1 MSTLK
6 LFSENIKQDLVK
18 GNHAEVFR
26 KCEDLLKSQNIIKH
40 VLVVTSLNQ
49 KICDSQKF
57 NTFPLI
63 IRNSIY
69 YDENQIEAAADIRLE
84 FDGLEKNT
92 ILFLN
97 TLLVIF
103 IYIFLIYFISKSSK
117 QIKELILDPLIKV
130 KDVFSDPTTSK
141 LTNIKIDGDIDELI
155 LLENSIRKMGLQ
167 IEESH
172 KKDIELLAMANFA
185 TLAKQVAHDI
195 RSPLSALNMVVSVA
209 NGLPEAQ
216 RLMIRNASQR
226 INDIANDLLHHANR
240 KEAVDENS
248 ASQSGSGGTTTSNG
262 EVDSKTGATKS
273 TTGAETPSHELR
285 QLTPAAKTLKTQPT
299 LAIALVD
306 ALVSEKRI
314 QFRDKINIDISAELD
329 QGYGLFIQAN
339 TTELSRVL
347 SNLINNSV
355 EAFSTDGKIT
365 VRVFAH
371 AAPHQQQVVI
381 TISDNGKGIPAAIL
395 AKLGQAGVTHGK
407 AGTESGSGLGVY
419 HAKQSIEAVGGSFS
433 IASQEGQGTTITL
446 SFAKIQA
453 PDWFVEQIVLQP
465 DQPLVVCDDDIS
477 IHDIWRGRFD
487 KIISF
492 TSGLEMIQWVEHEK
506 LQGNPIHHT
515 GLFLLDYELL
525 GQKYNGLDISEEL
538 QLKNAIL
545 VTSRYDDSE
554 IRKRCQIL
562 GIQLIPKTMSHFVPI
577 VSPKTTVP
585 VTISAKPE
593 SSLPTTPRP
602 SHPQKIYDAVL
613 IDDDPLIHTVW
624 QMYASEK
631 NKSLITFFS
640 AKEFKEQLNWIDPLS
655 PLFIDSNLAD
665 NIKGEVV
672 AKDLFALGFKN
683 ITITTGYSADSIAP
697 APFIRQVLGK
707 EPGF

>member
-1 MSTLK
+1 
-6 LFSENIKQDLVK
+6 
-18 GNHAEVFR
+18 
-26 KCEDLLKSQNIIKH
+26 
-40 VLVVTSLNQ
+40 
-49 KICDSQKF
+49 
-57 NTFPLI
+57 
-63 IRNSIY
+63 
-69 YDENQIEAAADIRLE
+69 
-84 FDGLEKNT
+84 
-92 ILFLN
+92 
-97 TLLVIF
+97 
-103 IYIFLIYFISKSSK
+103 
-117 QIKELILDPLIKV
+117 
-130 KDVFSDPTTSK
+130 
-141 LTNIKIDGDIDELI
+141 
-155 LLENSIRKMGLQ
+155 
-167 IEESH
+167 
-172 KKDIELLAMANFA
+172 
-185 TLAKQVAHDI
+185 
-195 RSPLSALNMVVSVA
+195 MVVSVA

-240 KEAVDENS
+240 KETTDENS
-248 ASQSGSGGTTTSNG
+248 IAKPQAEGLATSAAEVVSASNFRKNSTGGEAASHG
-262 EVDSKTGATKS
+262 LRQPDS
-273 TTGAETPSHELR
+273 TTQTI
-285 QLTPAAKTLKTQPT
+285 KTQPT

-339 TTELSRVL
+339 TTDLSRVL

-355 EAFSTDGKIT
+355 EAFATDGKIT
-365 VRVFAH
+365 VRVFAD

-381 TISDNGKGIPAAIL
+381 TISDNGKGIPAHIL

-433 IASQEGQGTTITL
+433 ISSQEGQGTTITL
-446 SFAKIQA
+446 SFPKTAT

-506 LQGNPIHHT
+506 LQGRPIHHT

-525 GQKYNGLDISEEL
+525 GQKYNGLDLSEEL

-545 VTSRYDDSE
+545 VTSRYEDPE

-562 GIQLIPKTMSHFVPI
+562 AIRLIPKTMSHFVPI
-577 VSPKTTVP
+577 VSPKTVSP
-585 VTISAKPE
+585 IVANPKPE

-602 SHPQKIYDAVL
+602 SHPQKIYDAIL

-624 QMYASEK
+624 QMYAHAK
-631 NKSLITFFS
+631 NKTLLALSS
-640 AKEFKEQLNWIDPLS
+640 PKEFKEQLSLIDPIS
-655 PLFIDSNLAD
+655 PLFIDSNLGD

-672 AKDLFALGFKN
+672 AKEFFELGFKN
-683 ITITTGYSADSIAP
+683 ISITTGYNAESIVSAP
-697 APFIRQVLGK
+697 YIRQVLGK
-707 EPGF
+707 DPGF